1 MGRSESGFM
10 LLEVMVAVLILGIV
24 IAGVID
30 IFIRSNYQVTSSYLT
45 LQAIHLAQARLEEL
59 KATTYEN
66 VSNVDKTPYPG
77 KPGFSYSVQVSPSVL
92 GYNLKTVTVTIYYI
106 ERGNEKSLSLTM
118 EKGKR

>member
-1 MGRSESGFM
+1 M

-24 IAGVID
+24 TAGVID
-30 IFIRSNYQVTSSYLT
+30 IFIYSNYRVTSSYLT
-45 LQAIHLAQARLEEL
+45 LQAVHLAQARLEEL
-59 KATTYEN
+59 RAIAYEDVN
-66 VSNVDKTPYPG
+66 NVDKIPYPG
-77 KPGFSYSVQVSPSVL
+77 EPGFSYSVQVAPSAL